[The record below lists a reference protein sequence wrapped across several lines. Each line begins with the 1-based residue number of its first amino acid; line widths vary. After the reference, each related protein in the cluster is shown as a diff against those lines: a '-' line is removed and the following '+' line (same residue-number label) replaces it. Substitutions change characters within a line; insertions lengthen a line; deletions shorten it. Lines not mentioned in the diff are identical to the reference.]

1 VSARVDRIV
10 VAEDELFVREGIR
23 RVLESIEDVEVVAVV
38 GDLPELERAVEYAL
52 PDVVITDIRLPPTFT
67 DEGIR
72 FAADL
77 WLREP
82 GIGVV
87 VLSQHVDPSYATT
100 LFDRGAQARAY
111 VPKERVTDRAELARV
126 IRTVAEGGSH
136 VDVRVVEELLGAAA
150 RRSSPTFAALT
161 PREREILRLIAEA
174 KSNVAI
180 ARELGVTTRA
190 VERHVSGIFSKMQI
204 EDSPEVSRRV
214 RAALA
219 YLSGSPD
226 L

>member
-77 WLREP
+77 WLRDP

-136 VDVRVVEELLGAAA
+136 VDVRVVEELLGAAG